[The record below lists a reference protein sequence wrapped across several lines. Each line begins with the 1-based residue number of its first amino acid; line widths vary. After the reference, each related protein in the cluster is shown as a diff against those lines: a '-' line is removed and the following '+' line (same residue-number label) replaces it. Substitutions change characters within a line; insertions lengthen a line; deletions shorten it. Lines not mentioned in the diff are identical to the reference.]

1 MKNNSIAITI
11 TAVDGGFTSTI
22 GKATSG
28 LKAFQSGV
36 RNWTDE
42 AKKLDS
48 GLAGIAGRFAALFGG
63 ISTVAFAKSVFDA
76 GLVVDRLDRSF
87 AAITGS
93 AAAANREMEFVK
105 ETSNSLGLEISST
118 ANAYKSLMAAAKG
131 STLEGKD
138 TREIFLGIAEA
149 AAVLNLSSE
158 QTEGALIAIG
168 QMISKGN
175 VQAEELRGQLGER
188 LPGAFQIAAKAMGVS
203 TSELG
208 KLLEQGKVTA
218 EDMLPKLAKA
228 LREQYGKAALEA
240 GNSATAGVNRFQ
252 NAWLDFRATIANSGF
267 MDVVTGKIR
276 DLTDALNDPAVQQS
290 AANLTKTFMDMAE
303 ATLQFAINHGEAIV
317 KATAG
322 IVALSALSRAAH
334 LLTGIWKGLNAAM
347 LITTGLGLIP
357 YLARLNA
364 SLALTRIA
372 ALGVSGALGAAAGG
386 ALAFTAG
393 LNIGEQI
400 YKQTDEAEVALA
412 KLRHEIDLTAAKY
425 RQFASFTPASQE
437 TLFSM
442 SERDLESYKQKLEGA
457 FRYQSAVVS
466 SLFAASRE
474 KNFWGQQTAEAQR
487 AQVEYTA
494 AKSRL
499 GEIQEAMKSYGT
511 AAEQMHRKAAEAGKS
526 SAAAEKEAKTK
537 SLEEIKRAYQEY
549 ATTVKRLQDE
559 IAGKERSLAAT
570 LREMSRS
577 GMKDFSAWKDRKKE
591 AEEYLSSAKKA
602 QQAGVEAL
610 KAGDQVAAEKAF
622 ASAREYAEQAE
633 RSFQSLNTEVVQD
646 GKTMVTVQQGMK
658 TAMDGVKSAGALG
671 IEVMKQQEAAAK
683 AAADA
688 ANEASGWKLGEAF
701 TNAGKEAKAL
711 ADVSETF
718 QKSWQTAFV
727 AMGVDA
733 AAEIDKI
740 DHLLNNLS
748 KDRYIKVHVQE
759 VQAKALGGV
768 VHRLA
773 RGGSLPGYGG
783 GDRVRALLE
792 PGEFVVRKE
801 AVAKYGLD
809 YLYALN
815 TMRLNDI
822 DMIRARIGG
831 LIDEVPFRQGF
842 QTGGA
847 VQGSQGKTINVSFNL
862 PVQGPPIPFKMD
874 SRFVNELF
882 RQMKAMHRGRS

>member
-1 MKNNSIAITI
+1 MGNNTIAVVL
-11 TAVDGGFTSTI
+11 TADDRRFTSGI
-22 GKATSG
+22 GRATAG
-28 LKAFQSGV
+28 FKAFQAGIKSMS
-36 RNWTDE
+36 DE

-63 ISTVAFAKSVFDA
+63 VSTVAFAKSVFDA
-76 GLVVDRLDRSF
+76 GLIVDRLDRSF

-93 AAAANREMEFVK
+93 SAAANRELAFIK
-105 ETSNSLGLEISST
+105 ETSNALGLEVSS
-118 ANAYKSLMAAAKG
+118 AADAYKSLMAAAKG
-131 STLEGKD
+131 TTLEGKN

-149 AAVLNLSSE
+149 SAVLNLSSE
-158 QTEGALIAIG
+158 QTEGALQAIG

-188 LPGAFQIAAKAMGVS
+188 LPGAFQLAAKAMGVS
-203 TSELG
+203 TTELG

-218 EDMLPKLAKA
+218 GDMLPKLAKA
-228 LREQYGKAALEA
+228 LRDEYGKAAMDA

-252 NAWLDFRATIANSGF
+252 NAWLEFRTTIAKSGF

-276 DLTDALNDPAVQQS
+276 DLTAALNDPAVQQS

-303 ATLQFAINHGEAIV
+303 ATMQFTVNHGEAIV
-317 KATAG
+317 KTTAG

-347 LITTGLGLIP
+347 VITTGLGLIP
-357 YLARLNA
+357 YLTRLNA

-372 ALGVSGALGAAAGG
+372 ALGVTSSLGAAAGG

-393 LNIGEQI
+393 LSIGEQI
-400 YKQTDEAEVALA
+400 YKATDEAEVALA

-466 SLFAASRE
+466 SLYAASRE
-474 KNFWGQQTAEAQR
+474 KNFWGQQTTEAQR

-494 AKSRL
+494 AKTRL
-499 GEIQEAMKSYGT
+499 GEIKEAMNDYGT
-511 AAEQMHRKAAEAGKS
+511 AAERMHQKAASAGKA
-526 SAAAEKEAKTK
+526 SAAVEKEAKTK
-537 SLEEIKRAYQEY
+537 SLEEIKKAYQEY
-549 ATTVKRLQDE
+549 ANTVKRLQDE
-559 IAGKERSLAAT
+559 IAGKERSLVAT

-577 GMKDFSAWKDRKKE
+577 GMTDFSAWKDRKKE
-591 AEEYLSSAKKA
+591 AEEYLSAAKKA

-610 KAGDQVAAEKAF
+610 KAGDQAAAEKAF
-622 ASAREYAEQAE
+622 TLAREYAEQAE
-633 RSFQSLNTEVVQD
+633 RSFHSLNTEVVQD

-658 TAMDGVKSAGALG
+658 TAMDGVKSAGTLG

-701 TNAGKEAKAL
+701 TSAGKEAKAL
-711 ADVSETF
+711 SEASETF

-727 AMGVDA
+727 AMGEDA
-733 AAEIDKI
+733 AREIDKI
-740 DHLLNNLS
+740 EHLLNDLTKN
-748 KDRYIKVHVQE
+748 RTIKVQVQD
-759 VQAKALGGV
+759 VQAKSA
-768 VHRLA
+768 
-773 RGGSLPGYGG
+773 PGF
-783 GDRVRALLE
+783 A
-792 PGEFVVRKE
+792 
-801 AVAKYGLD
+801 
-809 YLYALN
+809 
-815 TMRLNDI
+815 
-822 DMIRARIGG
+822 
-831 LIDEVPFRQGF
+831 
-842 QTGGA
+842 TGG
-847 VQGSQGKTINVSFNL
+847 
-862 PVQGPPIPFKMD
+862 
-874 SRFVNELF
+874 
-882 RQMKAMHRGRS
+882 MHRGGWRLVGEQGPELEYTGASRIFNNASTSLILRTLQAMAAPKVAAVSMAGGSVVAAPSGSSPTTFNITINSGGGSSMTAKRMANEVMAEIKRQWRSRS

>member
-1 MKNNSIAITI
+1 MGNNTIAVVL
-11 TAVDGGFTSTI
+11 AADDRRFTSAI
-22 GKATSG
+22 GRATAG
-28 LKAFQSGV
+28 FKAFQTGIRSLS
-36 RNWTDE
+36 DE
-42 AKKLDS
+42 AKRLDS

-76 GLVVDRLDRSF
+76 GLIVDRLDRSF

-93 AAAANREMEFVK
+93 SAAANREMEFVK

-131 STLEGKD
+131 STLEGKN

-168 QMISKGN
+168 QMMSKGN

-188 LPGAFQIAAKAMGVS
+188 LPGAFQLAARAMGV
-203 TSELG
+203 TTAELG

-228 LREQYGKAALEA
+228 LQEEYGKAALEA

-252 NAWLDFRATIANSGF
+252 NAWLEFRATIAKSGF

-276 DLTDALNDPAVQQS
+276 DLTAALNDPAVQES

-303 ATLQFAINHGEAIV
+303 ATIQFAANHGEAIV
-317 KATAG
+317 KVTAG
-322 IVALSALSRAAH
+322 IVALSALSRTAH
-334 LLTGIWKGLNAAM
+334 LLVGIWKGLNAAM
-347 LITTGLGLIP
+347 VITTGLSLIP
-357 YLARLNA
+357 YFTRLNA

-386 ALAFTAG
+386 TLAFTAG

-425 RQFASFTPASQE
+425 RQFASFTPASRE

-494 AKSRL
+494 AKSQL

-559 IAGKERSLAAT
+559 IAGKERNLAAT
-570 LREMSRS
+570 LREMGRS
-577 GMKDFSAWKDRKKE
+577 GMSEYSAWKDRKKE
-591 AEEYLSSAKKA
+591 AEEYMTAAKKA
-602 QQAGVEAL
+602 QQAGSEAL
-610 KAGDQVAAEKAF
+610 KAGDQAAAEKSF
-622 ASAREYAEQAE
+622 SLAREYAEQAE
-633 RSFQSLNTEVVQD
+633 RSFQSLNAQVVQD
-646 GKTMVTVQQGMK
+646 GRTIISVQQGMK
-658 TAMDGVKSAGALG
+658 TAMDGVKSAGTLG
-671 IEVMKQQEAAAK
+671 IEVMKQQKEAAK

-688 ANEASGWKLGEAF
+688 ANEAAGWKLGEAF
-701 TNAGKEAKAL
+701 TKAGKEAKVL
-711 ADVSETF
+711 AETSETF
-718 QKSWQTAFV
+718 QKNWQTAFV
-727 AMGVDA
+727 AMGEDA
-733 AAEIDKI
+733 AREIDKI
-740 DHLLNNLS
+740 DHLLNDLS
-748 KDRYIKVHVQE
+748 KDRHIKIHVQE
-759 VQAKALGGV
+759 VQAKAMGGV

-815 TMRLNDI
+815 TMRLKDI
-822 DMIRARIGG
+822 SMIRARLGG
-831 LIDEVPFRQGF
+831 LIAAPPYNRRF
-842 QTGGA
+842 QAGGA
-847 VQGSQGKTINVSFNL
+847 VRDYPEKTINVSFNL

-874 SRFVNELF
+874 TKFVNELF
-882 RQMKAMHRGRS
+882 RQMNAMHRGRS